1 MQNNKKQLKK
11 LIAEWDK
18 KLKESGFQDVE
29 DRKTGLLKKCGGDE
43 LWEPNSFNN
52 FGVSWQEQEERT
64 LKNIKFS
71 GKGYSTF
78 VWKQSQAEYYRLAS
92 IMCHD
97 GVFKTDQEKTIWVLH
112 AEGFSY
118 RQIAKKTKLTVRK
131 VWYSIQNTG
140 KRFGLI
146 KDDS

>member
-1 MQNNKKQLKK
+1 MNSKKNLKK

-18 KLKESGFQDVE
+18 KLKESGFEDLE
-29 DRKTGLLKKCGGDE
+29 DRKTGFLKKCGGDE

-52 FGVSWQEQEERT
+52 FNSAWSEHEKT
-64 LKNIKFS
+64 LSAIKLS

-97 GVFKTDQEKTIWVLH
+97 GVFKTDKEKDIWVLH
-112 AEGFSY
+112 AEGLSY
-118 RQIAKKTKLTVRK
+118 RQIAKELKLTVRQ

-146 KDDS
+146 SDDR